1 MPSGIQEILRLLT
14 RTLPEGDEE
23 MNSEFDFY
31 DIYTTEVDADR
42 SGIPREMI
50 SQLITAGIL
59 FPDEVRYAEQI
70 LRRLNKKSN

>member
-1 MPSGIQEILRLLT
+1 
-14 RTLPEGDEE
+14 

-42 SGIPREMI
+42 SGITREMI
-50 SQLITAGIL
+50 SQLIAAGIL
-59 FPDEVRYAEQI
+59 FPDEVRHAEQI

>member
-1 MPSGIQEILRLLT
+1 
-14 RTLPEGDEE
+14 

>member
-1 MPSGIQEILRLLT
+1 MQETSILLIRG
-14 RTLPEGDEE
+14 LPERDEE

-42 SGIPREMI
+42 SGITREKI
-50 SQLITAGIL
+50 SQLIAAGIL
-59 FPDEVRYAEQI
+59 FPDEVRHAEQI

>member
-1 MPSGIQEILRLLT
+1 MQETSILLIRG
-14 RTLPEGDEE
+14 LPERDEE

-42 SGIPREMI
+42 SGITREMI
-50 SQLITAGIL
+50 PQLIAAGIL
-59 FPDEVRYAEQI
+59 FPDEVRHSEQR

>member
-1 MPSGIQEILRLLT
+1 
-14 RTLPEGDEE
+14 

-42 SGIPREMI
+42 SGITREMI